1 MNTST
6 ASIYILAI
14 NKDFPVAGQRNDSQG
29 FRTNFHNIKSALQ
42 TITATMQT
50 ISTQTVVQFQDNDI
64 GGYNF
69 INLTL
74 ENSRTTTALPG
85 YGTAP
90 IDHSQANYWP
100 ITLLESGNHSLSVI
114 NMPNNTGTGVLTV
127 SISTTTVGTTVTF
140 ISDEATVISLG
151 PEDQPFNLGSSTPY
165 FFRIWN
171 DYTGDIPYIY
181 VKKIS
186 QDIIHPALSSLVSSD
201 TILGDTASFNTLTL
215 GRFTYTV
222 DNLKAVVVSGINETS
237 TATGNLGLVP
247 RITRAVITGTVVGKA
262 GGTAHSIGVADTTG
276 IYPGDKVRFAGTTSF
291 YTVANTVGTLVNLT
305 STFDVGYANVGDTI
319 TFIGNQFSQPTV
331 MTMSD
336 NKTTDLY
343 GSLSTGSAYNLKGTV
358 YADQNTLQVTYA
370 DPDGVNTNTVEF
382 NISTTITNTTPTD
395 LATIGI
401 AHQWLPAGAIIM
413 WSKSKTKIPYGWWL
427 CDGTQTPNGITTPDL
442 RNRFIYGADGE
453 LNGIPTVIDPTH
465 YTQITSGGTST
476 AVLLPHTHLGTAT
489 TFAVHDPGHAH
500 RHIGPNRTSPI
511 GTTHPTD
518 LDGLSTTEHQHHG
531 TSNDNN
537 FLGNTNDTTHWGFDT
552 ASTSTAEQWL
562 TSPQYTFQDQ
572 QGQSSKNYYLGPVA
586 DATPQFPS
594 TPISGSGI
602 ELETRITIHSTGTN
616 SLHSNLPPY
625 RSLYFIYKWLTA

>member
-14 NKDFPVAGQRNDSQG
+14 NKDFPASGHRNDSQG

-401 AHQWLPAGAIIM
+401 AHQWLPAGAVIM
-413 WSKSKTKIPYGWWL
+413 WSKSKNKIPYGWAI
-427 CDGTQTPNGITTPDL
+427 CDGSTGTDVTTGISWATPDL
-442 RNRFIYGADGE
+442 RNHFIYGADSNI
-453 LNGIPTVIDPTH
+453 NGIPTVIDQT
-465 YTQITSGGTST
+465 TNRQVTSGGTST
-476 AVLLPHTHLGTAT
+476 GVLLPHTHAGTAT
-489 TFAVHDPGHAH
+489 TFAVFDPGHEH
-500 RHIGPNRTSPI
+500 LTTGPDIAQSPF
-511 GTTHPTD
+511 
-518 LDGLSTTEHQHHG
+518 
-531 TSNDNN
+531 SNPQ
-537 FLGNTNDTTHWGFDT
+537 NDSKGPYRQSPGSVGHWGFVT
-552 ASTSTAEQWL
+552 ANDMIASQWL
-562 TSPQYTFQDQ
+562 TGPENVFVDS
-572 QGQSSKNYYLGPVA
+572 LGHKP
-586 DATPQFPS
+586 D
-594 TPISGSGI
+594 SGMGI
-602 ELETRITIHSTGTN
+602 ELETTIKVYSTGST
-616 SLHSNLPPY
+616 SMHSNLPPY
-625 RSLYFIYKWLTA
+625 TSLYFIYKWLTA